1 MAVTYNE
8 LANALRQEYP
18 GKYGEDTW
26 SNEALVKRFLNKD
39 PNLKN
44 YVTDWEVLY
53 EPTAEDR
60 GGHMQFVG
68 YQFKEM
74 FSGIPDI
81 CSLS

>member
-39 PNLKN
+39 PNLKS

-53 EPTAEDR
+53 
-60 GGHMQFVG
+60 
-68 YQFKEM
+68 
-74 FSGIPDI
+74 
-81 CSLS
+81 